1 MAQIRVA
8 AVQLQSQEDILANL
22 ARCEHWI
29 SVAVANGAQLVVL
42 PENFAYFGTEAG
54 RRAAAESLGDY
65 QKPIQGLVSKA
76 ANIQEVAIL
85 AGGWPEL
92 NPNMA
97 PPYNSATLFVPAK
110 SYSAH
115 YRKIHLFDVTLPNGQ
130 VIRESDAVTAGSQV
144 VVCDL
149 HGFRLGLSICYD
161 LRFPELYR
169 QLVRRGCEIICAP
182 SAFTEDT
189 GKAHWELLVRSR
201 AVESQSWVIAA
212 NQSGQHPGNRRT
224 FGHTMIVDP
233 WGSVCAVA
241 PAGEGIVFADITTD
255 SIAKVR
261 ASMPCLRHRRN
272 LW

>member
-8 AVQLQSQEDILANL
+8 AVQLQSQDDILANL

-42 PENFAYFGTEAG
+42 PENFAYFGNEAG
-54 RRAAAESLGDY
+54 RRAAAEPLGDY
-65 QKPIQGLVSKA
+65 QKPIQGLMSKA
-76 ANIQEVAIL
+76 ASVQGVAIL

-92 NPNMA
+92 NPNAA
-97 PPYNSATLFVPAK
+97 PPYNSATLFVPAGNH
-110 SYSAH
+110 SAN

-130 VIRESDAVTAGSQV
+130 VIKESDAVAAGSQV

-149 HGFRLGLSICYD
+149 QGFRLGLSICYD

-169 QLVRRGCEIICAP
+169 QLVRRGCEIICVP

-189 GKAHWELLVRSR
+189 GRAHWELLVRSR

-233 WGSVCAVA
+233 WGSICAVA
-241 PAGEGIVFADITTD
+241 PTGEGIVFADITTD
-255 SIAKVR
+255 SIEKVR
-261 ASMPCLRHRRN
+261 TLMPCLRHRRHI
-272 LW
+272 W